1 MMNIRQFISGPY
13 GKIAQS
19 IGLCTLGVLS
29 MRMAWILFE
38 ISPST
43 ETEVAWIKEI
53 SASGSFASGLYLVVT
68 TLAAEMRDLG
78 VLPRFGID
86 LTVKSADQAEARNSN
101 IHEGHA

>member
-1 MMNIRQFISGPY
+1 MSLRQFMSGPF
-13 GKIAQS
+13 GKTVQS
-19 IGLCTLGVLS
+19 IALCTLGVLS

-43 ETEVAWIKEI
+43 ETEVDWIKEI

-86 LTVKSADQAEARNSN
+86 LFVCQGAEAAHNASN